1 MRYKLIFVR
10 KFLRLLI
17 DTFIRKPVV
26 KRPDTKSF
34 SPFESALQ
42 KCATSGG
49 YNINKNKPSACLII
63 FYYNAET
70 DFSCTVG
77 ATKKGVLRNSFLCFM
92 QLFLTLINETLGP
105 DEKNTSLP
113 QR

>member
-77 ATKKGVLRNSFLCFM
+77 ATKDNF
-92 QLFLTLINETLGP
+92 
-105 DEKNTSLP
+105 
-113 QR
+113 